1 MEPSFDMASVT
12 PSSAFLFV
20 EDSVS
25 NGGAA
30 AASSDAFTLPSEGGG
45 TDSDLPSSTESAA
58 S

>member
-1 MEPSFDMASVT
+1 MASVT